1 MEFAL
6 STIRQDSNQLNAK
19 FFSQENINHLQ
30 KELQSRVYS
39 QTKRLID
46 RQKDDDLFIIMR
58 GVFVISATN
67 PQDQVEQQVKRLN
80 EMVLSHIVPQVVFG
94 IKAHS
99 KFLQDV
105 EKPAEPIDRG
115 MYVSMKGEKNNALP
129 VGF

>member
-6 STIRQDSNQLNAK
+6 SSIRQDSNQLNAK
-19 FFSQENINHLQ
+19 FFSQENMNGIQ
-30 KELQSRVYS
+30 KELQSRVYQ
-39 QTKRLID
+39 QTQKIID

-58 GVFVISATN
+58 GIFVISSTN
-67 PQDQVEQQVKRLN
+67 PQEHVDKQVKRLN
-80 EMVLSHIVPQVVFG
+80 EMVLSYVVPQVVFG

-105 EKPAEPIDRG
+105 AKPADPIDRG
-115 MYVSMKGEKNNALP
+115 MYVSMKGEKSNVLP